1 MNTNSLFQDFFYYL
15 DLIDKSTD
23 LKNISMLTE
32 KAQIIL
38 NFLSHFLM
46 WG

>member
-1 MNTNSLFQDFFYYL
+1 MNTNLLFENFFYYL
-15 DLIDKSTD
+15 DLIDKASNVQT
-23 LKNISMLTE
+23 ISMLTD

-38 NFLSHFLM
+38 NFLIHFLM